1 MSFISISYF
10 WFLNANA
17 FPITIPFIWKF
28 LNFTDEN
35 YFSRWKVTPNA
46 WSVSSLHFQFR
57 VAPFCA
63 QFALIIEFN
72 LHHKIVLFE
81 NGRSVCTISA
91 VLRFKRNGHRKIIA
105 LGNGGWKYEAENIET
120 NYLSNGEF
128 DTFCLSV
135 TALNGSTNYSL
146 KET

>member
-1 MSFISISYF
+1 MHSPLRSHLYESFLILPMRIIF
-10 WFLNANA
+10 HVEKWHQTL
-17 FPITIPFIWKF
+17 
-28 LNFTDEN
+28 E
-35 YFSRWKVTPNA
+35 
-46 WSVSSLHFQFR
+46 SVKSLHFQFR
-57 VAPFCA
+57 VAPFCT
-63 QFALIIEFN
+63 QFALTIEFN
-72 LHHKIVLFE
+72 LHHVIVLFE

-105 LGNGGWKYEAENIET
+105 LGNGEWKYEAENIET